1 MNKFLI
7 NLFRL
12 TRPLSNIKN
21 IALIILALYLS
32 KTDFN
37 LILLLAGF
45 LSLSFVCSS
54 FYVYNTLSDYDL
66 DKNDK
71 NKNHYSEAIDYL
83 GRKTSFAIFI
93 SLLVCGF
100 IIGFF
105 VNFYFLFVLALLA
118 LTNFF
123 YSSKKFRFKERFILD
138 VLFGATLTFFFRF
151 IASWF
156 IFSDSIPPFLVAIAL
171 VSAKSAGYLLYKEVD
186 RPFFETSKIKNS
198 ITAVKKETIII
209 ISAVFWLVC
218 FFSFFYNFKE
228 SPQYLQIKFLI
239 LTLLA
244 IPPLAIIYLSALN
257 KIKTK
262 TKHLRIA
269 GFIYW
274 LLVLIII
281 FKLLW

>member
-12 TRPLSNIKN
+12 IRPLSNVKN
-21 IALIILALYLS
+21 IALIILSFYLS
-32 KTDFN
+32 KADFN
-37 LILLLAGF
+37 LILFLAGF

-54 FYVYNTLSDYDL
+54 FYAYNTLYDYNL

-83 GRKTSFAIFI
+83 GRKTSFVIFI
-93 SLLVCGF
+93 SLLTCGF

-105 VNFYFLFVLALLA
+105 VNFNFLSVLALLA

-123 YSSKKFRFKERFILD
+123 YSSKKFRFKERVILD
-138 VLFGATLTFFFRF
+138 VLFGATFTFFFRF
-151 IASWF
+151 VASWF
-156 IFSDSIPPFLVAIAL
+156 IFSVSIPPLLVAIAL

-186 RPFFETSKIKNS
+186 RPFFEASKVKNS

-209 ISAVFWLVC
+209 ISAIFWLIC
-218 FFSFFYNFKE
+218 FLSFFLLCFGSKYF
-228 SPQYLQIKFLI
+228 PIKFLF
-239 LTLLA
+239 LLPLA
-244 IPPLAIIYLSALN
+244 IPPLIIVYLSALN

-262 TKHLRIA
+262 IKYLRII

-274 LLVLIII
+274 LLILIII